1 MCQCFV
7 ALLKSMFDS
16 SVQDFHILPGKNSF
30 GSFTEPVNKLEV
42 ITYPPKHQPHIVHYV
57 FLDSA
62 TVPIVGGVPGY
73 FQGKSL

>member
-1 MCQCFV
+1 MLVFCG
-7 ALLKSMFDS
+7 ALDIY
-16 SVQDFHILPGKNSF
+16 DFFLCVKFPHFTRKNSL
-30 GSFTEPVNKLEV
+30 GSFTEPVHKLEV

-73 FQGKSL
+73 F